1 MSLCQGI
8 KFALLA
14 GCQYGFV
21 AGSSHSELRLAD
33 GFHPGHQFMVGW
45 AKRHFPLILH
55 FDSCSGLC
63 RSHPCERNYI
73 TSAHLSIYVILFCI
87 SKSVFYIYISLENH
101 HVERAGHDRS
111 YGALLQPVLHSRIR
125 RGGETA
131 LHAQVK
137 SINH

>member
-1 MSLCQGI
+1 MYKSLYIYFVCAVSLCQGI

-87 SKSVFYIYISLENH
+87 
-101 HVERAGHDRS
+101 
-111 YGALLQPVLHSRIR
+111 
-125 RGGETA
+125 
-131 LHAQVK
+131 
-137 SINH
+137 